1 MNSLGILGLVG
12 IGVAGVGSAI
22 MLFASS
28 LTGHADLKQSNE
40 AATLLNSRT
49 SELNVV
55 TQKKIVQQM
64 AEDLRVNLTL
74 NKGDTLLSILADAGV
89 SNGDAYAARD
99 SLKEMIDLR
108 SLKVGQRI
116 SLGFRT
122 VREAPADRRLEN
134 LAMIPETD
142 RLVVVKR
149 IADQSFNAISRP
161 IKHEVDLIPASGRI
175 TTSLYEA
182 ARIQGVPISVLLQTY
197 GVLGHAVDFQRDIRS
212 GDRFDIGYVSFDD
225 GTLGGKHSGKLVYIS
240 LRLGDRTQSYFRHKT
255 KDGFTGFFDISG
267 NSVQTSLLKTPVD
280 GGRLSSLF
288 GKRKHPILGYTRMHK
303 GLDFAAPLGTPV
315 LAAGDGVIT
324 ARELKGSFG
333 KYVSI
338 RHDNQYSTSYA
349 HLSKYEDSIKPGRLV
364 RQGDVIGYVGSTG
377 LATGPNLHYEVQRDG
392 KSVNPI
398 AIDLPSQR
406 VLTDNEL
413 TRFRQAAKQL
423 LSKLDIS
430 ISKFEALNETS
441 LQETGSGSG

>member
-1 MNSLGILGLVG
+1 
-12 IGVAGVGSAI
+12 
-22 MLFASS
+22 
-28 LTGHADLKQSNE
+28 
-40 AATLLNSRT
+40 
-49 SELNVV
+49 
-55 TQKKIVQQM
+55 
-64 AEDLRVNLTL
+64 
-74 NKGDTLLSILADAGV
+74 
-89 SNGDAYAARD
+89 
-99 SLKEMIDLR
+99 
-108 SLKVGQRI
+108 
-116 SLGFRT
+116 
-122 VREAPADRRLEN
+122 
-134 LAMIPETD
+134 MIPETD

-149 IADQSFNAISRP
+149 IADQSFDAISRP

-182 ARIQGVPISVLLQTY
+182 ARVQGVPMSVLLQTY

-212 GDRFDIGYVSFDD
+212 GDRFDIGYESFDD
-225 GTLGGKHSGKLVYIS
+225 GALGGKHSGKLVYIS

-255 KDGFTGFFDISG
+255 NDGFTGFFDISGNSVQTSLLKTPVDGGRLSSGFTGFFDISG

-377 LATGPNLHYEVQRDG
+377 LATGPNLHYEVQRGG